1 MGRILPPTGIF
12 MPTKSSCMRLV
23 YLFCLCISLTFV
35 ACGSGETHAV
45 IQTSMGDVEI
55 LLYPET
61 AEHRDNFV
69 KLAEEGFYNGTLF
82 HRVIPGF
89 MVQAGDPDS
98 KGAPAGKPLGMGGP
112 GYELDADI
120 GAPHLRGAVAAA
132 RTPDNVNPER
142 RSSGSQFYI
151 VTGELQTDNSLD
163 NFERRKNIKYN
174 EAQREAY
181 KAIGGRPDLDQDYTV
196 FGEVVNGMDV
206 VERIQEVATTGPY
219 NRPAEDV
226 VIENVIIK

>member
-1 MGRILPPTGIF
+1 MRYFLLLSIF
-12 MPTKSSCMRLV
+12 L
-23 YLFCLCISLTFV
+23 LLTV
-35 ACGSGETHAV
+35 SACDQGPTHAV

-55 LLYPET
+55 VLYPET
-61 AEHRDNFV
+61 EGHRDNFV
-69 KLAEEGFYNGTLF
+69 KLAEEGFYTGTLF

-89 MVQAGDPDS
+89 MVQAGDPES
-98 KGAPAGKPLGMGGP
+98 KGAPADKPLGLGGP
-112 GYELDADI
+112 GYEIDAEI

-132 RTPDNVNPER
+132 RTPDSVNPER

-181 KAIGGRPDLDQDYTV
+181 KGMGGRPDLDQDYTV
-196 FGEVVNGMDV
+196 FGEVVSGMDV
-206 VERIQEVATTGPY
+206 VERIAEVSTVGPY

-226 VIENVIIK
+226 VIEGVIIK

>member
-1 MGRILPPTGIF
+1 MRYLYVLLFFLALAMTG
-12 MPTKSSCMRLV
+12 CE
-23 YLFCLCISLTFV
+23 
-35 ACGSGETHAV
+35 SGETHAV

-61 AEHRDNFV
+61 AKHRDNFI
-69 KLAEEGFYNGTLF
+69 KLAEEGFYTGTLF

-89 MVQAGDPDS
+89 MVQAGDPES
-98 KGAPAGKPLGMGGP
+98 KGAPASKPLGMGGP
-112 GYELDADI
+112 GYELDAEI

-132 RTPDNVNPER
+132 RTPTNVNPEM

-196 FGEVVNGMDV
+196 FGEVVSGMDV
-206 VERIQEVATTGPY
+206 VERIAEVATTGPY